1 MGFRFRKSF
10 KIAPGV
16 RVNIRKKSVGISA
29 GVKGARVS
37 VNSNGRVTKSVGIPG
52 TGLSYVSTS
61 KIGGEPDPTNETTGS
76 ETSAVNLA
84 PPPNRPPSS
93 QKWTGKS
100 VKILSVVLIVM
111 GLILSVATIIGGFL
125 FTALGCVGLQ
135 YRAKLLEQEAG
146 LVPVAPYKRKWQIV
160 VIALFVFFSV
170 SGVLTPDPIS
180 EIKVDG
186 LYHSQLKVPEA
197 EEIVFSYSPAD
208 SSTKDIACTSSDN
221 SLATVSVAEIENGK
235 IKCIVTPISAG
246 NVTIWCESNSVKSP
260 ELALTITDPAAEE
273 AARKAAEE
281 AAAAQAET
289 ERKAAEEAAAAQ
301 AEAERKAAEEAAAA
315 QTEAERKAAEEAAAA
330 ATQQNTQT
338 VYITPS
344 GKRYHLS
351 ATCGGKNSRPVDI
364 SEVGSRTPCK
374 KCAGG

>member
-16 RVNIRKKSVGISA
+16 RVNIGKKSVGISA

-84 PPPNRPPSS
+84 PQPNRPPSS

-135 YRAKLLEQEAG
+135 YL
-146 LVPVAPYKRKWQIV
+146 
-160 VIALFVFFSV
+160 
-170 SGVLTPDPIS
+170 
-180 EIKVDG
+180 
-186 LYHSQLKVPEA
+186 
-197 EEIVFSYSPAD
+197 
-208 SSTKDIACTSSDN
+208 
-221 SLATVSVAEIENGK
+221 SLIH
-235 IKCIVTPISAG
+235 I
-246 NVTIWCESNSVKSP
+246 
-260 ELALTITDPAAEE
+260 
-273 AARKAAEE
+273 
-281 AAAAQAET
+281 
-289 ERKAAEEAAAAQ
+289 
-301 AEAERKAAEEAAAA
+301 
-315 QTEAERKAAEEAAAA
+315 
-330 ATQQNTQT
+330 
-338 VYITPS
+338 
-344 GKRYHLS
+344 
-351 ATCGGKNSRPVDI
+351 
-364 SEVGSRTPCK
+364 
-374 KCAGG
+374 